1 MLTRGRLAISL
12 VVIVFVIACSQVHSA
27 NAQLHPNTSYIIYEK
42 NHDIKNASYTLDLQ
56 IQTGSDNSNKIP
68 VSLVEG
74 LLVHDGKYFVATH
87 DWKGVIMK
95 NDNLM
100 MLSGDAVG
108 VNGSKISV
116 TILGRQINDTQN
128 GAFYRLAGN
137 IKYDNYR
144 SGFVTVSE
152 IENVQLLTSEKIS
165 KEMPHL
171 VINQNP
177 ALKKLVTIPKKANDI
192 TVITKHHDRFYLQY
206 PYSFTSKVYYLK
218 DNPRDNFD
226 QRGGEVE
233 GARITADII
242 NQEGEVVKSFEG
254 MTGKFGYF
262 SDSFLPPDNFAIGTY
277 SVVVTAEKNGQTDID
292 ELVFHIFKRSVGG
305 KPVSAG
311 APETSPPETSPPET
325 SPPETSPPET
335 SPPETSPPETSPP
348 ETSPPETSPPETS
361 PPETSPPETTPEPT
375 PETTPEPTPET
386 TPEPTPETIPLKV
399 SISSPVDGSILQS
412 PSFAISGTATGTDL
426 AAVMVTVDGTTKYAT
441 GVDSWSINS
450 GALPDGIHKVTATVI
465 DGIGKTSS
473 SIVHVVT
480 DITEPTGEIMSLS
493 HGELV
498 HLPALKISG
507 TAFDATSGI
516 KKVEVKIDSN
526 AFQVANGTTAWT
538 FDTASLSDGTHTVKI
553 RVTDNAGNVF
563 VGLGLTFTVR
573 TSPTGLT
580 AIPLD
585 ENRIALAWTSPI
597 LETGY
602 ITGYKIER
610 ESPIGGGWHTIV
622 SDTGNIL
629 TAYTDTG
636 LTAGTVYHYRVSAI
650 YGGNT
655 GAPSHSASATT
666 HVITLALK

>member
-325 SPPETSPPET
+325 
-335 SPPETSPPETSPP
+335 
-348 ETSPPETSPPETS
+348 
-361 PPETSPPETTPEPT
+361 TPEPT